1 MITRDDWDRLSDDEK
16 FDYLFRHTVATEQA
30 AARLGGTM
38 QLLHER
44 LAKLEKKAAEES
56 AS

>member
-16 FDYLFRHTVATEQA
+16 FDYLFSHTVATEQA